1 MPAEPLRRLLRRSP
15 ELDLV
20 RDRLEQ
26 VRRLQERYRSI
37 APQGLASS
45 SRVSAVEGTAVVIRA
60 DNAPVAAALK
70 AMAPRLLAQLLA
82 AAPPGGNSPKNKRDQ
97 ELTSVRVE
105 VQVTAPPPRRTVV
118 ARGEVP
124 VDKLAELAGRLS
136 DSPLRDVLTRIARG
150 QRKTSTRS
158 KR

>member
-15 ELDLV
+15 ELDRV

-26 VRRLQERYRSI
+26 VRQLQERYRSI
-37 APQGLASS
+37 APKGLASS
-45 SRVSAVEGTAVVIRA
+45 SRVCAVDGTAVVIRA

-70 AMAPRLLAQLLA
+70 AMAPRLLQQLLSD
-82 AAPPGGNSPKNKRDQ
+82 APPGENSPKTERDQ

-105 VQVTAPPPRRTVV
+105 VQVAAPPPRRIVV

-124 VDKLAELAGRLS
+124 VDKLAALAGQLS
-136 DSPLRDVLTRIARG
+136 DSPLKDALVRITGG

>member
-1 MPAEPLRRLLRRSP
+1 MPAEPLRRLLGRSP

-26 VRRLQERYRSI
+26 VRQLQERYRSV
-37 APQGLASS
+37 APDGLASS

-70 AMAPRLLAQLLA
+70 AMAPRLLAKLLD
-82 AAPPGGNSPKNKRDQ
+82 AAPPREKSPKIKRDQ
-97 ELTSVRVE
+97 ELTSLRVE

-136 DSPLRDVLTRIARG
+136 DSPLKEALTRITRG